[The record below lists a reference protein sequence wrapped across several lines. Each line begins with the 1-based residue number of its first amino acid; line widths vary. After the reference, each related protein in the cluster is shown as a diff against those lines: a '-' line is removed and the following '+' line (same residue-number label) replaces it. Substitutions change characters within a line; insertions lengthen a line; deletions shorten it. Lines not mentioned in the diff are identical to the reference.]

1 MTSSGNQPCNRH
13 FEGGE
18 VYLNIND
25 VRKATAPRKFRYFEH
40 CFPSEEIDVVNDRF
54 RLQSSSNDGV
64 CISSL
69 KINGTQILNGRNN
82 NKTAFWLDKNSRSC
96 DNVVDDVQYLMA
108 SPYITIQNNQVTS
121 SACKGKFYSKKKLI
135 FQQYDPCV
143 EYECTTVWRLSEVHH
158 CLAS

>member
-1 MTSSGNQPCNRH
+1 MTGLSLRIKISASCRILDSFCFEMTSSGNQPCNRH

-25 VRKATAPRKFRYFEH
+25 VRKATVPRKFRYFEH
-40 CFPSEEIDVVNDRF
+40 CFPSEEVDVVNDRF

-82 NKTAFWLDKNSRSC
+82 NQTAFWLDKNSRSC

-108 SPYITIQNNQVTS
+108 SPYIAIQNNQVIS
-121 SACKGKFYSKKKLI
+121 PSCKGIKI
-135 FQQYDPCV
+135 
-143 EYECTTVWRLSEVHH
+143 
-158 CLAS
+158 